1 MSSPW
6 RALAELVGDLLR
18 LRRGPQDVPYSPTL
32 LLLALIPYAL
42 LGSTLAAFAMPA
54 SRALLYGPTEAALL
68 AVLVYVSVA
77 VRRRPARYV
86 QTLTAL
92 LLVGV
97 VFNALSLPL
106 TALARPENGL
116 GLLILALVAWS
127 FAVSVHILRL
137 ALDLPVP
144 GSVLVN
150 LGFFFAAYF
159 GLGYLFGLLS

>member
-1 MSSPW
+1 MSPPW
-6 RALAELVGDLLR
+6 RALAELVGNLLR
-18 LRRGPQDVPYSPTL
+18 LRQGPQDVPYSPTV

-42 LGSTLAAFAMPA
+42 LSSALAAFAMPA

-68 AVLVYVSVA
+68 AALVYVSVA

-92 LLVGV
+92 VLVGV

-106 TALARPENGL
+106 TALARPENSL
-116 GLLILALVAWS
+116 GLLILALVVWS
-127 FAVSVHILRL
+127 FAVSVHILRQ
-137 ALDLPVP
+137 ALDIPVP

-159 GLGYLFGLLS
+159 GLGHLFGLLS

>member
-6 RALAELVGDLLR
+6 RALAALVGDLLR

-68 AVLVYVSVA
+68 AALVYASLA
-77 VRRRPARYV
+77 VRRRPARFV

-92 LLVGV
+92 VLVGV

-106 TALARPENGL
+106 TALARPENGI

-137 ALDLPVP
+137 ALDIPVP

>member
-1 MSSPW
+1 MSPPW

-18 LRRGPQDVPYSPTL
+18 LRRGPQDVPHSQAL
-32 LLLALIPYAL
+32 LARALIPYSL
-42 LGSTLAAFAMPA
+42 LGSTLAAFAMPVP
-54 SRALLYGPTEAALL
+54 RAVLYGPTEAALL
-68 AVLVYVSVA
+68 AALVYASLA
-77 VRRRPARYV
+77 VRRRPARFV

-92 LLVGV
+92 VLVGV

-116 GLLILALVAWS
+116 GVLILALVAWS

-137 ALDLPVP
+137 ALDIPVP

-150 LGFFFAAYF
+150 LGFFFTAYY
-159 GLGYLFGLLS
+159 GLGHLFGLFP

>member
-1 MSSPW
+1 MNPPW
-6 RALAELVGDLLR
+6 RALAALLGDLLR

-32 LLLALIPYAL
+32 LRLALIPYVL
-42 LGSTLAAFAMPA
+42 LGSALAAFAMPL
-54 SRALLYGPTEAALL
+54 SRALLYGSTEAALL
-68 AVLVYVSVA
+68 AALVYASLT

-92 LLVGV
+92 LLVGA

-106 TALARPENGL
+106 TALARPENDL
-116 GLLILALVAWS
+116 GVLILVLVAWS

-137 ALDLPVP
+137 ALDIPVP

-159 GLGYLFGLLS
+159 GLGYLFGLLT

>member
-1 MSSPW
+1 MSPPW
-6 RALAELVGDLLR
+6 RALAALVGDLLR

-68 AVLVYVSVA
+68 AALVYASLA

-92 LLVGV
+92 VLVGV

-106 TALARPENGL
+106 TALARPENGI

-137 ALDLPVP
+137 ALDIPVP

>member
-42 LGSTLAAFAMPA
+42 LSSALAAFAMPA

>member
-1 MSSPW
+1 MSQPW
-6 RALAELVGDLLR
+6 RALVALLGDLLR
-18 LRRGPQDVPYSPTL
+18 LRRGPQDVPHSPTL
-32 LLLALIPYAL
+32 LLLTLVPYAL
-42 LGSTLAAFAMPA
+42 LGSALAAFAMPA
-54 SRALLYGPTEAALL
+54 SQALLYGPTETALL
-68 AVLVYVSVA
+68 ALLVYLALA
-77 VRRRPARYV
+77 VRRRPARYA
-86 QTLTAL
+86 QTLSAL

-116 GLLILALVAWS
+116 GLLILVLVAWS

-137 ALDLPVP
+137 ALDIPVP

-159 GLGYLFGLLS
+159 GLGHLFGLLS